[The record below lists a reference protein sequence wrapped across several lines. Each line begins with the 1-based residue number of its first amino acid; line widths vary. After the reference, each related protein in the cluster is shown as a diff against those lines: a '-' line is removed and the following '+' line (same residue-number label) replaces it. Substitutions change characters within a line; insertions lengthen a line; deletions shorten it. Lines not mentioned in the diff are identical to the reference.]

1 MANFSRLLPLSFFTR
16 LYISI
21 LAAIIF
27 SFALTQYVVED
38 IMEQDSLNDFVR
50 DTRYI
55 YSEVNQQIE
64 QNNIINVNN
73 TSLEIPFSD
82 DFIIH
87 WLPLDES
94 EPACSNC
101 RFIENVQGIPTFELE
116 EGRLLAV
123 YIMTKL
129 QAKLI
134 IADRERGENI
144 EDESDDEFESLIGL
158 SVEEVVFVLFILI
171 LLLIISLTIYWP
183 LRQLQ
188 KQINS
193 LVSTTQTFG
202 TGKLDVRAN
211 EQLTKPINTL
221 AHSFNIMASSIA
233 DTVKENQIFAQA
245 VPHEVRTPL
254 SRIQLAAGL
263 LRKNNA
269 DVNQLALL
277 DNIDTY
283 IDDIDELIGQV
294 VAFSKL
300 NTKQDEDEADF
311 YQTIELKPFISARL
325 QTLKPDSNINIE
337 LDIDESIEITT
348 NPICLRLL
356 LDNLVKNALSHSKSN
371 VKIVVKAID
380 CTFELSVEDDGPGV
394 PIESQETIFFP
405 FARLDKSRSRKT
417 GGLGLGLAI
426 AKAACKRMNCEL
438 SVQNNH
444 KGGAKFICKFT
455 NYLLK

>member
-1 MANFSRLLPLSFFTR
+1 MANFSRLLKPSFFTR
-16 LYISI
+16 LYLSI

-55 YSEVNQQIE
+55 YSEINQQIE
-64 QNNIINVNN
+64 QNNVINVNN

-144 EDESDDEFESLIGL
+144 EDESDDEFGNLIGL

-188 KQINS
+188 INS

-211 EQLTKPINTL
+211 EQLSKPINTL

-325 QTLKPDSNINIE
+325 QTLKPDNNINIE

-348 NPICLRLL
+348 NPIYLRLL
-356 LDNLVKNALSHSKSN
+356 LDNLVKNALSHSQTQ
-371 VKIVVKAID
+371 VRIVVKAIGSF
-380 CTFELSVEDDGPGV
+380 FELLVEDDGKGV
-394 PIESQETIFFP
+394 PIEFQETIFFP

-426 AKAACKRMNCEL
+426 AKTACKRMNSEL
-438 SVQNNH
+438 SVENNSF
-444 KGGAKFICKFT
+444 GGACFRAKFFRLNSTK
-455 NYLLK
+455 

>member
-1 MANFSRLLPLSFFTR
+1 MANFSRLLSLSFFTR
-16 LYISI
+16 LYLSI

-55 YSEVNQQIE
+55 YSEINQQIE
-64 QNNIINVNN
+64 KNNIINVNN
-73 TSLEIPFSD
+73 SSLEIPFSD

-87 WLPLDES
+87 WLPLDET

-101 RFIENVQGIPTFELE
+101 RFIGNVQGIPTFELE

-123 YIMTKL
+123 YIVTKL
-129 QAKLI
+129 RAKLI

-144 EDESDDEFESLIGL
+144 EDESDDEFERLIGL
-158 SVEEVVFVLFILI
+158 SAEEVVFVLFILI

-221 AHSFNIMASSIA
+221 AHSFNIMANSIA

-300 NTKQDEDEADF
+300 NSKQDEDEADF

-325 QTLKPDSNINIE
+325 QTLKPDSNIE

-348 NPICLRLL
+348 NPIYLRLL
-356 LDNLVKNALSHSKSN
+356 LDNLVKNALSHSKSS
-371 VKIVVKAID
+371 VKIVVEAID
-380 CTFELSVEDDGPGV
+380 CAFELSVEDDGPGV

-417 GGLGLGLAI
+417 GGLGLGLSLI
-426 AKAACKRMNCEL
+426 
-438 SVQNNH
+438 H
-444 KGGAKFICKFT
+444 I
-455 NYLLK
+455 

>member
-1 MANFSRLLPLSFFTR
+1 MVNISRLFTLSFFTR

-21 LAAIIF
+21 LVAIIF

-38 IMEQDSLNDFVR
+38 MMQQDSVNDFVR
-50 DTRYI
+50 DSQYI
-55 YSEVNQQIE
+55 YAEVNRQIGLNNVE
-64 QNNIINVNN
+64 QPQTYVFN
-73 TSLEIPFSD
+73 LPFTE
-82 DFIIH
+82 DFDIRWIALDSTEGICQRCEYLGKIH
-87 WLPLDES
+87 GTDTFVLD
-94 EPACSNC
+94 
-101 RFIENVQGIPTFELE
+101 E

-123 YIMTKL
+123 HQIPRLNVQLLVADKL
-129 QAKLI
+129 HVHDVAS
-134 IADRERGENI
+134 DN
-144 EDESDDEFESLIGL
+144 DDDEEIEQLTGL
-158 SVEEVVFVLFILI
+158 SLEEAVFVLFVII

-183 LRQLQ
+183 VRKLQ
-188 KQINS
+188 KQING
-193 LVSTTQTFG
+193 LVSTTKSFG
-202 TGKLDVRAN
+202 TGKLNARAD
-211 EQLTKPINTL
+211 EVLAKPLNTL
-221 AHSFNIMASSIA
+221 AHSFNTMAGSIA

-263 LRKNNA
+263 LRKNNV

-283 IDDIDELIGQV
+283 IDDIDELISQV

-300 NTKQDEDEADF
+300 NSKQDEDEADF

-337 LDIDESIEITT
+337 LDIDESVEITT
-348 NPICLRLL
+348 NPIYLRLL
-356 LDNLVKNALSHSKSN
+356 LDNLVKNALNHSKSS
-371 VKIVVKAID
+371 VKIVVKVIGCA
-380 CTFELSVEDDGPGV
+380 FELSVEDDGPGV

-444 KGGAKFICKFT
+444 KGGAKFICKF
-455 NYLLK
+455 L

>member
-64 QNNIINVNN
+64 QNNVINVNN

-202 TGKLDVRAN
+202 SGKLDVRAN

-221 AHSFNIMASSIA
+221 AHSFNIMASSIS

-300 NTKQDEDEADF
+300 NSKQDEDEADF

-348 NPICLRLL
+348 NPIYLRLL
-356 LDNLVKNALSHSKSN
+356 LDNLVKNALSHSKSS

-380 CTFELSVEDDGPGV
+380 CAFELSVEDDGPGV

-417 GGLGLGLAI
+417 GGLGLSLI
-426 AKAACKRMNCEL
+426 
-438 SVQNNH
+438 H
-444 KGGAKFICKFT
+444 I
-455 NYLLK
+455 

>member
-16 LYISI
+16 LYLSI

-55 YSEVNQQIE
+55 YSEINQQIE

-94 EPACSNC
+94 EPACSHC

-211 EQLTKPINTL
+211 EQ
-221 AHSFNIMASSIA
+221 
-233 DTVKENQIFAQA
+233 
-245 VPHEVRTPL
+245 
-254 SRIQLAAGL
+254 
-263 LRKNNA
+263 
-269 DVNQLALL
+269 
-277 DNIDTY
+277 
-283 IDDIDELIGQV
+283 
-294 VAFSKL
+294 
-300 NTKQDEDEADF
+300 
-311 YQTIELKPFISARL
+311 
-325 QTLKPDSNINIE
+325 
-337 LDIDESIEITT
+337 
-348 NPICLRLL
+348 
-356 LDNLVKNALSHSKSN
+356 
-371 VKIVVKAID
+371 
-380 CTFELSVEDDGPGV
+380 
-394 PIESQETIFFP
+394 
-405 FARLDKSRSRKT
+405 
-417 GGLGLGLAI
+417 
-426 AKAACKRMNCEL
+426 
-438 SVQNNH
+438 
-444 KGGAKFICKFT
+444 
-455 NYLLK
+455 